1 MLSGLSF
8 PFDLDLL
15 FEFAGDTLNLIMPVL
30 SVVLGVLLF
39 GLVMDQL
46 VNIIERVITII
57 VRTRQSAASSE
68 DDDDSG
74 DG

>member
-8 PFDLDLL
+8 PFDLDFL
-15 FEFAGDTLNLIMPVL
+15 FEFSGDTLNMIMPVL
-30 SVVLGVLLF
+30 LVVLGVLLF

-46 VNIIERVITII
+46 VNIIERVIMIV
-57 VRTRQSAASSE
+57 VRTRRSVVQSGE
-68 DDDDSG
+68 DDDSS